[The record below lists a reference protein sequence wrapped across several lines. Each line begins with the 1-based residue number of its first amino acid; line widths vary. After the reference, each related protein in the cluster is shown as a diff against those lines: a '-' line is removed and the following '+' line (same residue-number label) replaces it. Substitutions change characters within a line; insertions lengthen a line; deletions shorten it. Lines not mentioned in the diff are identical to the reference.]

1 MEKIAV
7 LVDSGSDLDLEK
19 AKEFGIYMMPF
30 YINLDGKFYREQVD
44 LKADEFYNWIKKH
57 EKLPKTSIPSPGE
70 LIEKLDEIKND
81 GFEKLIII
89 TISKNFTGFYNLCSQ
104 IEYDNLEIE
113 VIDSKSVALT
123 TGLLAIYAKDLI
135 KKGYEFKEIVDRLE
149 DKKKESKIFFTID
162 SFKYLVA
169 GGRVPKAFG
178 KVGELL
184 NIKPIIVCS
193 PEDGKYHIEK
203 TCRGE
208 KKVLKEMEKIASEY
222 LGKFDKYY
230 MIISNGGY
238 KKGSEIL
245 EEKLKVF
252 KEKSTLF
259 LTSQIAPSLG
269 ANTGPGLFGFGFL
282 PID

>member
-7 LVDSGSDLDLEK
+7 LVDSGSDIDLEK
-19 AKEFGIYMMPF
+19 AKEFGIYLMPF
-30 YINLDGKFYREQVD
+30 YVNLDGKFYKEQVE
-44 LKADEFYNWIKKH
+44 LKAEEFYDWIEKH

-70 LIEKLDEIKND
+70 LVEKFNEIKND
-81 GFEKLIII
+81 GYEKLIII
-89 TISKNFTGFYNLCSQ
+89 TISKNFTGFFNMCSQ
-104 IEYDNLEIE
+104 IEYDGLEIE

-123 TGLLAIYAKDLI
+123 SGLLAIYAKDLI
-135 KKGYEFKEIVDRLE
+135 KKGYEFKEIVERIE
-149 DKKKESKIFFTID
+149 KKKKESKIFFTID
-162 SFKYLVA
+162 TFKYIVA

-178 KVGELL
+178 KVGEFL
-184 NIKPIIVCS
+184 NIKPIVVCDPS
-193 PEDGKYHIEK
+193 DGKYHTAK

-208 KKVLKEMEKIASEY
+208 KKVLKEMEKLASEY
-222 LGKFDKYY
+222 LGKLDKYY

-245 EEKLKVF
+245 EEKLKDF
-252 KEKSTLF
+252 KEKSSLF

-282 PID
+282 PLD

>member
-7 LVDSGSDLDLEK
+7 LVDSGSDIDLEK
-19 AKEFGIYMMPF
+19 AKEFGIYLMPF
-30 YINLDGKFYREQVD
+30 YVNLDGKFYKEQVE
-44 LKADEFYNWIKKH
+44 LKAEEFYDWIEKH

-70 LIEKLDEIKND
+70 LVEKFNEIKND
-81 GFEKLIII
+81 GYEKLIII
-89 TISKNFTGFYNLCSQ
+89 TISKNFTGFFNMCSQ
-104 IEYDNLEIE
+104 IEYDGLEIE

-123 TGLLAIYAKDLI
+123 SGLLAIYAKDLI
-135 KKGYEFKEIVDRLE
+135 KKVYEFKEIVERIE
-149 DKKKESKIFFTID
+149 KKKKESKIFFTID
-162 SFKYLVA
+162 TFKYIVA

-178 KVGELL
+178 KVGEFL
-184 NIKPIIVCS
+184 NIKPIVVCDPS
-193 PEDGKYHIEK
+193 DGKYHMVK

-208 KKVLKEMEKIASEY
+208 KKVLKEMEKLASEY
-222 LGKFDKYY
+222 LGKLDKYY

-245 EEKLKVF
+245 EEKLKDF
-252 KEKSTLF
+252 KEKSSLF

-282 PID
+282 PLD

>member
-7 LVDSGSDLDLEK
+7 LVDSGSDIDLEK
-19 AKEFGIYMMPF
+19 AKEFGIYLMPF
-30 YINLDGKFYREQVD
+30 YVNLDGKFYKEQVE
-44 LKADEFYNWIKKH
+44 LKAEEFYDWIEKH

-70 LIEKLDEIKND
+70 LVEKFNEIKND
-81 GFEKLIII
+81 GYEKLIII
-89 TISKNFTGFYNLCSQ
+89 TISKNFTGFFNMCSQ
-104 IEYDNLEIE
+104 IEYDGLEIE

-123 TGLLAIYAKDLI
+123 SGLLAIYAKDLI
-135 KKGYEFKEIVDRLE
+135 KKRYEFKEIVERIE
-149 DKKKESKIFFTID
+149 KKKKESKIFFTID
-162 SFKYLVA
+162 TFKYIVA

-178 KVGELL
+178 KVGEFL
-184 NIKPIIVCS
+184 NIKPIVVCDPS
-193 PEDGKYHIEK
+193 DGKYHMVK

-208 KKVLKEMEKIASEY
+208 KKVLKEMEKLASEY
-222 LGKFDKYY
+222 LGKLDKYY

-245 EEKLKVF
+245 EEKLKDF
-252 KEKSTLF
+252 KEKSSLF

-282 PID
+282 PLD

>member
-7 LVDSGSDLDLEK
+7 LVDSGSDIDLEK
-19 AKEFGIYMMPF
+19 AKEFGIYLMPF
-30 YINLDGKFYREQVD
+30 YVNLDGKFYKEQVE
-44 LKADEFYNWIKKH
+44 LKAEEFYDWIEKH

-70 LIEKLDEIKND
+70 LVEKFNEIKND
-81 GFEKLIII
+81 GYEKLIII
-89 TISKNFTGFYNLCSQ
+89 TISKNFTGFFNMCSQ
-104 IEYDNLEIE
+104 IEYDGLEIE

-123 TGLLAIYAKDLI
+123 SGLLAIYAKDLI
-135 KKGYEFKEIVDRLE
+135 KKGCEFKEIVERIE
-149 DKKKESKIFFTID
+149 KKKKESKIFFTID
-162 SFKYLVA
+162 TFKYIVA

-178 KVGELL
+178 KVGEFL
-184 NIKPIIVCS
+184 NIKPIVVCDPS
-193 PEDGKYHIEK
+193 DGKYHIVK

-208 KKVLKEMEKIASEY
+208 KKVLKEMEKLASEY
-222 LGKFDKYY
+222 LGKLDKYY

-245 EEKLKVF
+245 EEKLKDF
-252 KEKSTLF
+252 KEKSSLF

-282 PID
+282 PLD